1 MHAQVVGGRVRLR
14 TLLHCMPA
22 SAGPVLLS
30 NGQSIYGVAIAHA
43 DQDTPS
49 ACRISRTRDAVLSYE
64 PCREVD

>member
-1 MHAQVVGGRVRLR
+1 MHAQVEGGRVRLR
-14 TLLHCMPA
+14 TLLHCMP

-30 NGQSIYGVAIAHA
+30 NGQSIYGVALALA
-43 DQDTPS
+43 DQYTPC